1 MSQSGVDI
9 NVFSAYSTRHAATST
24 AKRKG
29 VNIDIIRKTAGW
41 TKDSETFAR
50 FYDRQVVAGTD
61 QFAEVVFNI

>member
-1 MSQSGVDI
+1 MSQSGVDV
-9 NVFSAYSTRHAATST
+9 NVFSAYSTRHAATSA

-50 FYDRQVVAGTD
+50 FYDQQVVVEAD
-61 QFAEVVFNI
+61 QFAEAYRT